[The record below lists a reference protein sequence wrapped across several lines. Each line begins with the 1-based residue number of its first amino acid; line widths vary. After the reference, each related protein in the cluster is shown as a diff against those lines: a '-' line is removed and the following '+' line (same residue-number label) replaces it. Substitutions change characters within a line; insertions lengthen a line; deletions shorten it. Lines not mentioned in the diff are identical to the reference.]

1 MFDLREL
8 YQELIVDHS
17 KRPRNFGKP
26 ENFNYCAKGFNPLCG
41 DKLNLFL
48 QVEDGVIRDAKFEG
62 SGCAISTAS
71 ASLMTETLKGQT
83 LQQADALFH
92 TFHYMLTGPKD
103 SQNAGAGMG
112 KLAVFAGVNEFPA
125 RVKCATLAWHTLRN
139 ALHGGEQVATT
150 EEGDRR
156 F

>member
-1 MFDLREL
+1 MTDLREL

-26 ENFNYCAKGFNPLCG
+26 ANFNCHAKGFNPLCG
-41 DKLNLFL
+41 DKLDLFL
-48 QVEDGVIRDAKFEG
+48 QVEKDVICDVKFEG

-71 ASLMTETLKGQT
+71 ASIMTDALKGQT
-83 LQQADALFH
+83 LEEATELFQM
-92 TFHYMLTGPKD
+92 FHNMLTRSRD
-103 SQNAGAGMG
+103 SQENVADMG

-139 ALHGGEQVATT
+139 ALNGGEKIAKT
-150 EEGDRR
+150 E
-156 F
+156 

>member
-83 LQQADALFH
+83 LRQADALFQ

-139 ALHGGEQVATT
+139 ALHGGEQAATT
-150 EEGDRR
+150 E
-156 F
+156 

>member
-83 LQQADALFH
+83 LQQADALFQ

-103 SQNAGAGMG
+103 SQNARAGMG